1 MYWLTFN
8 SHKQEK
14 AKSDNAITVCLC
26 HPVYAVVVDLTIEWF
41 QLRFIF
47 AFALVFLQC
56 VL

>member
-26 HPVYAVVVDLTIEWF
+26 HPVHAVVVELTIESGF
-41 QLRFIF
+41 N
-47 AFALVFLQC
+47 C
-56 VL
+56 VLHLRLL